1 MATTFDFAPLF
12 RTAVGFDRMTRA
24 LEAASRL
31 DDSALSFPPYD
42 IEKLDEDHYRI
53 EMAVAGFS
61 ESDLEIMLKDGALII
76 TGSRDEQKDGRRTYL
91 HRGIARRGFERRF
104 QLAEHIKVTDAN
116 LANGLLTVELRR
128 EVPEELKPRTIQ
140 ISSAGPKK
148 LKAA

>member
-1 MATTFDFAPLF
+1 MASTFDFAPLF

-42 IEKLDEDHYRI
+42 IEKVDDDHYRI

-61 ESDLEIMLKDGALII
+61 EADLEIVLKDGALII
-76 TGSRDEQKDGRRTYL
+76 AGSRDEQKDGERIYL

-128 EVPEELKPRTIQ
+128 EIPEALKPRTIK
-140 ISSAGPKK
+140 IGSAEPKK

>member
-42 IEKLDEDHYRI
+42 IEKIDDDHYRI

-61 ESDLEIMLKDGALII
+61 ESDLEIVLKDGALIVS
-76 TGSRDEQKDGRRTYL
+76 GSRDEKRDNERTYL

-104 QLAEHIKVTDAN
+104 QLAEHIQVTDAN

-128 EVPEELKPRTIQ
+128 EVPEELKPRTIK
-140 ISSAGPKK
+140 IGHAEPKK